1 MVEEDACSWEIKG
14 LESEASLGD
23 TQTKVFALI
32 KSSSGLSR
40 SRIRDELTLDGSYL
54 TKIIKKLLQKN
65 LIEEVEDRFY
75 PIK

>member
-1 MVEEDACSWEIKG
+1 MREGWEIEG

-32 KSSSGLSR
+32 KSSSRLSR
-40 SRIRDELTLDGSYL
+40 SRIRGELTLDGSYL